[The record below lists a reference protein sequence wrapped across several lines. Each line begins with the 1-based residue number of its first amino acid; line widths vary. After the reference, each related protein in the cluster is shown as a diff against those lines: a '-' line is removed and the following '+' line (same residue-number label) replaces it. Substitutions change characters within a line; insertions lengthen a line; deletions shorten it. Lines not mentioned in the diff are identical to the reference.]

1 MIEGII
7 WSCLLITMLYSFWI
21 RGLSKVW
28 DEKVVSFFIDIEKEK
43 LPTVS
48 LVIPFRNEEKNLS
61 ALLDDIN
68 KLDYPVELLEC
79 IFVDDHSDDNSVSVI
94 NDSKLK
100 FPFKIIQSSSNG
112 KKAAITYGV
121 KQATH
126 PWIVTTD
133 ADTRWDAHAL
143 RMLMSHPKL
152 NEVEMI
158 CGVVELKGTSN
169 NLLDVLQVQEYAI
182 LQAAGISSLFRH
194 EPLLNSGANLAFRK
208 SSFDEV
214 QGYQSHEHIASGDD
228 VFLMLSFANKWNDS
242 VVSNPKS
249 KISTATVNSWS
260 DYFQQRSRWGM
271 KARHYK
277 DKHLIQIGFL
287 FLLTNLGMVA
297 MMIASYLSIYYLL
310 IFLIAVLF
318 RFSAEQ
324 ALLKRYYA
332 YYNSS
337 FNASQVLILSV
348 FYPIVFLITLVSGW
362 VARGSWKGR
371 KL

>member
-7 WSCLLITMLYSFWI
+7 WSCLLMTMLYSFWI

-28 DEKVVSFFIDIEKEK
+28 DEKVVSFFVDGEKK
-43 LPTVS
+43 NLPAVS

-61 ALLDDIN
+61 ALLNDIN
-68 KLDYPVELLEC
+68 QFDYPVELLEC
-79 IFVDDHSDDNSVSVI
+79 IFVNDHSDDNSLSVI

-100 FPFKIIQSSSNG
+100 FTFKIIQSSSNG
-112 KKAAITYGV
+112 KKAAITNGV
-121 KQATH
+121 EQATH
-126 PWIVTTD
+126 TWIVTTD
-133 ADTRWDAHAL
+133 ADTRWVTHAL

-158 CGVVELKGTSN
+158 CGVVELKGSGN
-169 NLLDVLQVQEYAI
+169 NLLNVLQVQEYAI

-208 SSFDEV
+208 DAFTDVE
-214 QGYQSHEHIASGDD
+214 GYKNHQHIASGDD

-249 KISTATVNSWS
+249 KIRTAIVNSWS

-287 FLLTNLGMVA
+287 FLLSNLGMVA
-297 MMIASYLSIYYLL
+297 MMLAAFVNVYYLF

-318 RFSAEQ
+318 RFSAEHS
-324 ALLKRYYA
+324 LIKRYYA

-337 FNASQVLILSV
+337 LSSMQVLMLSV

-362 VARGSWKGR
+362 MAPGSWKGR

>member
-1 MIEGII
+1 MIEGIV

-28 DEKVVSFFIDIEKEK
+28 DEKVLSFFVDAEKQNM
-43 LPTVS
+43 PSVS
-48 LVIPFRNEEKNLS
+48 LVIPFRNEDENLP
-61 ALLDDIN
+61 AILNDIN
-68 KLDYPVELLEC
+68 QFDYPVELLEC

-94 NDSKLK
+94 SDSKLK
-100 FPFKIIQSSSNG
+100 FPFKIIQSSSSG
-112 KKAAITYGV
+112 KKAAITNAV
-121 KQATH
+121 ELAKNT
-126 PWIVTTD
+126 WIVTTD
-133 ADTRWDAHAL
+133 ADTRWDAKAL
-143 RMLMSHPKL
+143 RILLSHPKL

-158 CGVVELKGTSN
+158 CGVVELKGTSY

-242 VVSNPKS
+242 VVSNPNS
-249 KISTATVNSWS
+249 KITTNTVDSWS
-260 DYFQQRSRWGM
+260 AYLQQRSRWGM

-277 DKHLIQIGFL
+277 DKNLIQIGFL
-287 FLLTNLGMVA
+287 FLLSNLGMVV
-297 MMIASYLSIYYLL
+297 MMFSGFFSFYYLL

-318 RFSAEQ
+318 RFSAEHS
-324 ALLKRYYA
+324 LIKRYYA
-332 YYNSS
+332 YYNSPLS
-337 FNASQVLILSV
+337 SMQVLMLSV
-348 FYPIVFLITLVSGW
+348 FYPIVFLMTLFSGW
-362 VARGSWKGR
+362 IAPGSWKGR

>member
-1 MIEGII
+1 
-7 WSCLLITMLYSFWI
+7 MLYSFWI

-28 DEKVVSFFIDIEKEK
+28 DEKVLSFFVDTEKEK

-48 LVIPFRNEEKNLS
+48 LVIPFRNEEKNLP
-61 ALLDDIN
+61 ALLNDIN
-68 KLDYPVELLEC
+68 QFDYPVELLEC

-100 FPFKIIQSSSNG
+100 FSFKIIQSSSNG
-112 KKAAITYGV
+112 KKAAITKGV
-121 KQATH
+121 DIATH
-126 PWIVTTD
+126 TWIVTTD
-133 ADTRWDAHAL
+133 ADTRWDSHAL

-152 NEVEMI
+152 NEVEMV
-158 CGVVELKGTSN
+158 CGVVELKGSGN
-169 NLLDVLQVQEYAI
+169 NLLNVLQVQEYAI
-182 LQAAGISSLFRH
+182 LQAAGVSSLFRH

-208 SSFDEV
+208 DAFTDVE
-214 QGYQSHEHIASGDD
+214 GYKNHQHIASGDD
-228 VFLMLSFANKWNDS
+228 VFLMLSFMNKWNDS

-260 DYFQQRSRWGM
+260 AYFQQRSRWGM

-277 DKHLIQIGFL
+277 DKNLLQIGFL
-287 FLLTNLGMVA
+287 FLLSNLGMVA
-297 MMIASYLSIYYLL
+297 MMIAACLSIYYLL

-332 YYNSS
+332 YYNSPLS
-337 FNASQVLILSV
+337 SMQVLILSV

-362 VARGSWKGR
+362 IAPGSWKGR

>member
-28 DEKVVSFFIDIEKEK
+28 DEIVLSFFVDVEKEK

-48 LVIPFRNEEKNLS
+48 LVIPFRNEEKNLP
-61 ALLDDIN
+61 ALLNDIN
-68 KLDYPVELLEC
+68 QFDYPFELLEC
-79 IFVDDHSDDNSVSVI
+79 IFVDDHSDDHSVAI
-94 NDSKLK
+94 IENAQLK
-100 FPFKIIQSSSNG
+100 YSFKVVQSSSNG

-121 KQATH
+121 DQATQT
-126 PWIVTTD
+126 WIVTTD
-133 ADTRWDAHAL
+133 ADTRCDSGAL
-143 RMLMSHPKL
+143 RRLMSHPKL
-152 NEVEMI
+152 DEVDMI

-169 NLLDVLQVQEYAI
+169 NLLDTLQIQEYAI

-249 KISTATVNSWS
+249 KVTTATVNSWS
-260 DYFQQRSRWGM
+260 AYFQQRSRWGM

-277 DKHLIQIGFL
+277 DKNLLQIGFL
-287 FLLTNLGMVA
+287 FLLSNLGMVA
-297 MMIASYLSIYYLL
+297 MMIAACLSIYFLL

-332 YYNSS
+332 YYNSPLS
-337 FNASQVLILSV
+337 SMQVLMLSV

-362 VARGSWKGR
+362 IAPGSWKGR